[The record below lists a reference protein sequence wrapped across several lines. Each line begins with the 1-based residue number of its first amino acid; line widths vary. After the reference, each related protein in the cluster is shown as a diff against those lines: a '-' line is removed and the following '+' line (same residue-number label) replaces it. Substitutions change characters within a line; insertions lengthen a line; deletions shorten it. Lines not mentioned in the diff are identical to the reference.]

1 MKSSHVLYLG
11 REYENFDILSLNVYF
26 FYFEVKV
33 VMVPYIYDFLLVLM
47 LYVLYK
53 SGKEIAKTG
62 TIKSHA
68 GLAAILVY
76 TLNEGLRFG
85 RGIDY
90 NLYGMS
96 YEELERTGESDWD
109 ISFRFVAETLISMDI
124 PWQGYV
130 ILMSFMFIFAT
141 IMVLR
146 AYKDIL
152 PYALP
157 LFVLFSNGAVEN
169 MVRWYLGF
177 SLVLIGLSF
186 IINHDENESTKEE
199 NRKQEDVEENIE
211 EDEFSH
217 EELIKS
223 KRKKAYLKYVFFSIA
238 ACTFHLALLPLPFV
252 FYFVYLRKKP
262 FLPPV
267 YVLLI
272 YFGIAYSFKT
282 DFMLQFVNLAN
293 NLSMVLGHVS
303 ERLEHYGDMADY
315 FLTGGF
321 AGVVFSALPDL
332 QELLFLC
339 IIVLLGYKAVKEAGR
354 LYIYAY
360 NLFIL
365 GFCTNPIAT
374 QIELMGR
381 FNAPFM
387 FFRAIVL
394 GCILEF
400 IYRKKKVVINRALFL
415 FSILVFLN
423 IGRRSLTAP
432 FKLNQEKF
440 LYIWDSDRRSYQS
453 MYDMWLYDMYNE
465 ESKSKKRE

>member
-1 MKSSHVLYLG
+1 
-11 REYENFDILSLNVYF
+11 
-26 FYFEVKV
+26 
-33 VMVPYIYDFLLVLM
+33 MVPYIYDFLLVLM

-53 SGKEIAKTG
+53 SGKEIARTG
-62 TIKSHA
+62 KIKSHA

-90 NLYGMS
+90 NLYGMR
-96 YEELERTGESDWD
+96 YEELERTGQSDWD
-109 ISFRFVAETLISMDI
+109 IGFRFVAETLISMDV

-177 SLVLIGLSF
+177 SFVLLGLSF
-186 IINHDENESTKEE
+186 ILKGISKDSSDKY
-199 NRKQEDVEENIE
+199 
-211 EDEFSH
+211 
-217 EELIKS
+217 ELEQGVKADKNKI
-223 KRKKAYLKYVFFSIA
+223 RKKAIIKFLFFCIL
-238 ACTFHLALLPLPFV
+238 ACIFHLALLPLPFV

-293 NLSMVLGHVS
+293 SLSMVLGHVS